1 MMCFRKHPLAK
12 KFMGKTGGGSIK
24 ISVESFCLTVP
35 KNLEGE
41 PFCAVFQKLS
51 SSEKSYG

>member
-24 ISVESFCLTVP
+24 IFCR
-35 KNLEGE
+35 K
-41 PFCAVFQKLS
+41 FLS
-51 SSEKSYG
+51 HIAEKVRR

>member
-1 MMCFRKHPLAK
+1 MEGVS
-12 KFMGKTGGGSIK
+12 KF
-24 ISVESFCLTVP
+24 SVESFCLTVP

-51 SSEKSYG
+51 GSEKAYG